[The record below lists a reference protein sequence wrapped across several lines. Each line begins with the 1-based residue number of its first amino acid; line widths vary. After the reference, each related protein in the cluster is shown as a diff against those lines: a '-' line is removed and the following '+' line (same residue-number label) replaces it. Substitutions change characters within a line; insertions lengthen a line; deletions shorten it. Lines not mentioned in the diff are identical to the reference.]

1 MVPHGSFDM
10 GIALKTTAERIL
22 KSPSTPLVIYTD
34 SRSLYDGLVKLGTT
48 IEKRLMVDIML
59 GRGFKSRPG
68 HHITT
73 PGVMP

>member
-1 MVPHGSFDM
+1 MVHGFDM
-10 GIALKTTAERIL
+10 GIALKTTVERIL
-22 KSPSTPLVIYTD
+22 KSPSTPLVICTD
-34 SRSLYDGLVKLGTT
+34 SRSLYNCLVKLGTT

-73 PGVMP
+73 PGAMP